1 MLQTNINIKQPFVLH
16 QDINLNIFVGGLYDL
31 SIIIIIV
38 RTSDRNCL
46 VLKLLDKTLTL
57 NFDYYDSVRV
67 DDLKI
72 TNALKLFYTWR
83 KIIAVLSNCYF

>member
-1 MLQTNINIKQPFVLH
+1 MLH

-83 KIIAVLSNCYF
+83 KSIAVLSNCYF

>member
-1 MLQTNINIKQPFVLH
+1 MLH

-67 DDLKI
+67 DDLKT

>member
-16 QDINLNIFVGGLYDL
+16 QDLNLNIFVGGLYDL

-57 NFDYYDSVRV
+57 NFDYHDSVRV

-72 TNALKLFYTWR
+72 T
-83 KIIAVLSNCYF
+83 S